1 MGSSAARCARISGR
15 AAGRTAPWSA
25 TRPVRADAN
34 HRIIADL
41 ATTPEA
47 ELDSALAGAEA
58 VVHLAGRAHV
68 LEETAPDPV
77 ASYRQANVVA
87 TARIAAG
94 RGSCG
99 RSASRHASTVKVHG
113 EASAPG
119 RPLRPEDPCVP
130 LDDYA
135 RSKLAAEREIAALGA
150 GTALAPL
157 ILRLPLVYGPG
168 VKGNFLALMDAVARG
183 ATLPLGAIRNRRSIL
198 YVGNLVEAIA
208 VALDTTPP
216 PTGTHF
222 VTDAQSVAVPDLAR
236 AIGVA
241 LGEPV
246 RLPSVPGPC
255 AGTGRPAHRQA
266 RDDRTPHAH
275 ARGGQHLVHGR
286 DRLASAICVGGWSG
300 GDGEVVAPA
309 ARDLASRAAD
319 GAAPSIPGRPE
330 RPGMTIDP
338 MRP

>member
-1 MGSSAARCARISGR
+1 MQRGLVVVTGADGFIGRALCEHFRASGR
-15 AAGRTAPWSA
+15 PHRALVRHATHAP
-25 TRPVRADAN
+25 DAN

-41 ATTPEA
+41 ATVPEA
-47 ELDSALAGAEA
+47 ELDSVLAGAEA

-68 LEETAPDPV
+68 LDEIEPDPV

-87 TARIAAG
+87 TARIARAAVRAG
-94 RGSCG
+94 VQQLI
-99 RSASRHASTVKVHG
+99 HASTVKVHG
-113 EASAPG
+113 ESSVPG
-119 RPLRPEDPCVP
+119 RPLRPEDPCIPV
-130 LDDYA
+130 DDYA
-135 RSKLAAEREIAALGA
+135 RSKLAAEREVGAICA

-216 PTGTHF
+216 PTGAHF
-222 VTDAQSVAVPDLAR
+222 IADAQSVAVPDLAR

-246 RLPSVPGPC
+246 RLPSVPVLALELSARLIGKR
-255 AGTGRPAHRQA
+255 ATIERLTRTLEVDSTSLTDATGWRPRFA
-266 RDDRTPHAH
+266 
-275 ARGGQHLVHGR
+275 L
-286 DRLASAICVGGWSG
+286 
-300 GDGEVVAPA
+300 
-309 ARDLASRAAD
+309 AD
-319 GAAPSIPGRPE
+319 GLAETAKWWRLRHAI
-330 RPGMTIDP
+330 
-338 MRP
+338 

>member
-1 MGSSAARCARISGR
+1 MQRGLVVVTGADGFIGRALCGRFRASGR
-15 AAGRTAPWSA
+15 PHRALVRHATHAP
-25 TRPVRADAN
+25 DAN

-41 ATTPEA
+41 ATVPEA
-47 ELDSALAGAEA
+47 ELDSVLAGAEA

-68 LEETAPDPV
+68 LDEIEPDPV

-87 TARIAAG
+87 TARIARAAVRAG
-94 RGSCG
+94 VQQLI
-99 RSASRHASTVKVHG
+99 HASTVKVHG
-113 EASAPG
+113 ESSVPG
-119 RPLRPEDPCVP
+119 RPLRPEDPCIPV
-130 LDDYA
+130 DDYA
-135 RSKLAAEREIAALGA
+135 RSKLAAEREVGAICA

-216 PTGTHF
+216 PTGAHF
-222 VTDAQSVAVPDLAR
+222 IADAQSVAVPDLAR

-246 RLPSVPGPC
+246 RLPSVP
-255 AGTGRPAHRQA
+255 
-266 RDDRTPHAH
+266 
-275 ARGGQHLVHGR
+275 
-286 DRLASAICVGGWSG
+286 
-300 GDGEVVAPA
+300 VVALELG
-309 ARDLASRAAD
+309 ARLIGKRATIERLTRTLEVDSTSLTDATGWRPRFALAD
-319 GAAPSIPGRPE
+319 GLAETAKWWRLRHAI
-330 RPGMTIDP
+330 
-338 MRP
+338 